1 MNAFTRLD
9 RRALLIYISLAVAVG
24 FTDHRVRR
32 FADFVVTNYVPAVV
46 DGTAEAPGRY
56 RVLAP
61 FAIDA
66 LQAVTGAPDLIVFL
80 VLRLLLIFGALVA
93 MHVYLRRWYAS
104 ETSVA
109 GTALVA
115 ALLPLTFTNSWAHP
129 DAMVELLLFTAGC
142 WAIVAGRDW
151 WFAVLVVLAA
161 LNRETSA
168 FLLVLWAWQRLASDR
183 SRAMIG
189 RVSAL
194 GVAWFAMYAGLRW
207 MRGLAHYEYW
217 MLPTNIAALVP
228 LPANFDPY
236 VRVSGYMWLVL
247 SIPLLTFAVAG
258 ARRTGWSSYR
268 GRAFGV
274 ACFLLAVGFT
284 ISSVIES
291 RIFTPLFPLL
301 LPGALAGLGFAPETR
316 GAEGDSKAR

>member
-1 MNAFTRLD
+1 MTTFTRFD

-32 FADFVVTNYVPAVV
+32 FADYVVTTYVPAVV
-46 DGTAEAPGRY
+46 DGTADAPGRY

-66 LQAVTGAPDLIVFL
+66 VQAITGAPDLIVFL
-80 VLRLLLIFGALVA
+80 ALRLLLIYGSLVA
-93 MHVYLRRWYAS
+93 THVYLRRWYAPG
-104 ETSVA
+104 TSVA
-109 GTALVA
+109 GTALLA

-151 WFAVLVVLAA
+151 WFAGWLALAA

-168 FLLVLWAWQRLASDR
+168 FLLVLWAWHRLASDR

-217 MLPTNIAALVP
+217 MLPTNMAALVP
-228 LPANFDPY
+228 LPANYDPY

-247 SIPLLTFAVAG
+247 SIPLLAFGAAG
-258 ARRTGWSSYR
+258 ARRAGWSSYM

-274 ACFLLAVGFT
+274 ACFLLAVGLT

-301 LPGALAGLGFAPETR
+301 LPGALAGFGFGDDR
-316 GAEGDSKAR
+316 LEGMPSAGSS